1 MKKKLISVFFGTYIL
16 LGVLGFFVITY
27 VGSHL
32 LENQLEKSISSDMYQ
47 TAHRIAESD
56 LVSHSITSS
65 DMEKIQNNLSLATGN
80 DTIIWII
87 NSNGQLIL
95 STRKDISPDHPIDL
109 DGFNPASWGS
119 NYYQIGNFYGYFPEA
134 RLSTIAAITDDM
146 NMNGFIAV
154 HYLLSEL

>member
-1 MKKKLISVFFGTYIL
+1 MKKKLISVFFGIYIL

-65 DMEKIQNNLSLATGN
+65 DMEEIQN
-80 DTIIWII
+80 W
-87 NSNGQLIL
+87 
-95 STRKDISPDHPIDL
+95 
-109 DGFNPASWGS
+109 
-119 NYYQIGNFYGYFPEA
+119 Y
-134 RLSTIAAITDDM
+134 
-146 NMNGFIAV
+146 
-154 HYLLSEL
+154 

>member
-1 MKKKLISVFFGTYIL
+1 MKKKLISVFFGIYIL

-65 DMEKIQNNLSLATGN
+65 DMEEIQNNLSLAPGT

-87 NSNGQLIL
+87 NSNGQLLIIRLIWMVLIL
-95 STRKDISPDHPIDL
+95 LPGEATITRLGTSMVISRKL
-109 DGFNPASWGS
+109 
-119 NYYQIGNFYGYFPEA
+119 
-134 RLSTIAAITDDM
+134 
-146 NMNGFIAV
+146 V
-154 HYLLSEL
+154 

>member
-1 MKKKLISVFFGTYIL
+1 MKKKLISVFFGIYIL
-16 LGVLGFFVITY
+16 LGVLGFFVVTY

-47 TAHRIAESD
+47 TAHRIAKSD

-65 DMEKIQNNLSLATGN
+65 DMEEIQNNLSLATGN

-95 STRKDISPDHPIDL
+95 STR
-109 DGFNPASWGS
+109 
-119 NYYQIGNFYGYFPEA
+119 
-134 RLSTIAAITDDM
+134 
-146 NMNGFIAV
+146 
-154 HYLLSEL
+154 